1 MILDKSLRLES
12 LEFIFDA
19 SRTLCDDGKTAA
31 AFDVLL
37 SSTITI
43 FTF

>member
-1 MILDKSLRLES
+1 MILDKSLCVES
-12 LEFIFDA
+12 FEFIFDA
-19 SRTLCDDGKTAA
+19 SRTLCDDGKTGAA
-31 AFDVLL
+31 IDVLL